1 MFCPKCGTQVPE
13 NDRFCPTCGE
23 PVAADKTISVSGDKT
38 AMFSADDIRRSRL
51 LAALC
56 YFNITFM
63 IIALLLEPNSKFIR
77 YHINQSAL
85 LYIFALLS
93 ALLNIVPILGQI
105 AFVVASVMFIV
116 FTIMGIVRAV
126 NGRAKDLPIIG
137 KYVVVHYD

>member
-23 PVAADKTISVSGDKT
+23 PVAASEKPVDESDRT
-38 AMFSADDIRRSRL
+38 AMFDRADAERAKYLS
-51 LAALC
+51 ALC
-56 YFNITFM
+56 YLNFVFI
-63 IIALLLEPNSKFIR
+63 IIALLLEPNSKFLR
-77 YHINQSAL
+77 YHINQSIV
-85 LYIFALLS
+85 LYVFALLS

-126 NGRAKDLPIIG
+126 KCEAKDLPIIG